1 MGGGQTDSWGG
12 GGKQIPWGGGHNLF
26 AISKALRNSHGRE
39 KMLSHD
45 LNALMIFSNID
56 Q

>member
-1 MGGGQTDSWGG
+1 MGGGANRFLGGQTNSL
-12 GGKQIPWGGGHNLF
+12 GGGHNLF

>member
-1 MGGGQTDSWGG
+1 MGGGANRFLGGQTNSL
-12 GGKQIPWGGGHNLF
+12 GGHNLF